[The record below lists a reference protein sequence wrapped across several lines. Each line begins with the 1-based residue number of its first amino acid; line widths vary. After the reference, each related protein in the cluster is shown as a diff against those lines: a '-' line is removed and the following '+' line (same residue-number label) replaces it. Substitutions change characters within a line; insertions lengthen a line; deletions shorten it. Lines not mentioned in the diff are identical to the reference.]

1 MLFNESFSFFFFP
14 KKFWNNL
21 YNIMELLSNLLKSVK
36 TLRNVQM
43 NTNDLKIIV

>member
-21 YNIMELLSNLLKSVK
+21 YNMELLSNLLESVK